1 MYLVLI
7 ETSGNQSYIF
17 CTNKLREN
25 IGASELTYR
34 AGTQWVM
41 EAVAAINTGQTP
53 EYSSETSF
61 RHMLLDPNLNQPIDN
76 AKIEVIIATS
86 GKALLLANDREDAKQ
101 VIQSVTKKALQA
113 ASGLDICG
121 IISDKFD
128 LETGD
133 LGKMNQQLHQQFEG
147 VRGARPGPDT
157 RFLRLPVVAE
167 CATSGL
173 PAAVCQDQ
181 NGRAVLRSKVSEQ
194 KRSSRDAGFN
204 RIQSLLKSRNDRYE
218 FLGNISQ
225 FEDDFA
231 DNISWLSVVHA
242 DGNGLG
248 QIFLDFGKDIDI
260 DCGSINR
267 NRYYID
273 QYRQFSIAIDICT
286 EQAFLDAIESVFV
299 GTQQPE
305 GTAPIIIPLV
315 PLILGG
321 DDLTVV
327 CDGRYALQFTQQF
340 LTKFEYHT
348 QNPVMLPVVGASR
361 IIIDRANKHL
371 SADRLS
377 ACAGITVM
385 KKHFPFSVAY
395 SLAEE
400 LIKSAK
406 TVKDIIKEDGK
417 TIPCSAI
424 DYHILYDSSGVDLKS
439 IRAKLEIANPL
450 TRLYCR
456 PYVVSEPSWYPESYQ
471 EWIDRHHWTK
481 LTDRVDALTKKDID
495 RVDALRAKDD
505 EDRYLLPNSQM
516 HDLRESLFLGRDG
529 ADARYQL
536 IRNRY
541 LDRKIDKLEG
551 ESNSLFWSELK
562 KPQESNSGQIYTTG
576 LLDAMDAAS
585 FWEGRQ

>member
-1 MYLVLI
+1 MYLVLL
-7 ETSGNQSYIF
+7 ETSGNQNFIF
-17 CTNKLREN
+17 STNKLREN

-41 EAVAAINTGQTP
+41 EAVATINTGQQQV
-53 EYSSETSF
+53 YSSGTSF
-61 RHMLLDPNLNQPIDN
+61 RDILLDPELNRQIDK

-86 GKALLLANDREDAKQ
+86 GKALLLAKDREDAKQ

-113 ASGLDICG
+113 APGLDICG
-121 IISDKFD
+121 IISDEFD
-128 LETGD
+128 LATGD
-133 LGKMNQQLHQQFEG
+133 LGKMNQQLHQRFEG

-173 PAAVCQDQ
+173 PAAVCLVQ
-181 NGRAVLRSKVSEQ
+181 NGRSVLRSSVSEQ
-194 KRSSRDAGFN
+194 KRSARDAGFN
-204 RIQSLLKSRNDRYE
+204 RIQALLQSRNARYE

-231 DNISWLSVVHA
+231 ENISWLSVVHA

-248 QIFLDFGKDIDI
+248 QIFLDFGKYTANNRDY
-260 DCGSINR
+260 IN
-267 NRYYID
+267 
-273 QYRQFSIAIDICT
+273 QYRQFSTAIDICT

-299 GTQQPE
+299 SQEQLDGKD
-305 GTAPIIIPLV
+305 PIIIPLV

-327 CDGRYALQFTQQF
+327 CDGRYALQFTQRF
-340 LTKFEYHT
+340 LTEFEKRT
-348 QNPVMLPVVGASR
+348 QNPVEIIPGIKSN
-361 IIIDRANKHL
+361 IIIDRAKKHL

-377 ACAGITVM
+377 ACAGIAVM

-395 SLAEE
+395 DLAED

-406 TVKDIIKEDGK
+406 TVKDIIKQDGK

-439 IRAKLEIANPL
+439 IRAKLEISNPP

-456 PYVVSEPSWYPESYQ
+456 PYVVSKPSWYPEHHR
-471 EWIDRHHWTK
+471 EWIDRHHWSK
-481 LTDRVDALTKKDID
+481 LTD

-541 LDRKIDKLEG
+541 SDRNINVLEG
-551 ESNSLFWSELK
+551 DINSLFWSELK
-562 KPQESNSGQIYTTG
+562 KPQESDSGQIYTTG

-585 FWEGRQ
+585 FWEGKNE

>member
-17 CTNKLREN
+17 STNKLREN

-41 EAVAAINTGQTP
+41 ETVAIINTGQTP
-53 EYSSETSF
+53 EYCSSTSF
-61 RHMLLDPNLNQPIDN
+61 RDILLNPDLNQSIEH

-86 GKALLLANDREDAKQ
+86 GKALLLARDREDAKK
-101 VIQSVTKKALQA
+101 VIQAVTIKALQQA
-113 ASGLDICG
+113 PGLDICG
-121 IISDKFD
+121 VISDEFN

-133 LGKMNQQLHQQFEG
+133 LGKMNQQLHQRFEG

-173 PAAVCQDQ
+173 PAAVCPVQ
-181 NGRAVLRSKVSEQ
+181 NGRSVLRSRVSEQ

-204 RIQSLLKSRNDRYE
+204 RIQALLQSRNDRYE

-248 QIFLDFGKDIDI
+248 QIFLDFGKYTDNNRDY
-260 DCGSINR
+260 IN
-267 NRYYID
+267 
-273 QYRQFSIAIDICT
+273 QYRQFSTAIDICT

-299 GTQQPE
+299 GTNQSE
-305 GTAPIIIPLV
+305 GTDPIIIPLV

-327 CDGRYALQFTQQF
+327 CDGQYALQFTEQF

-348 QNPVMLPVVGASR
+348 QNLVELPVVGDSK
-361 IIIDRANKHL
+361 IIIDRATKHL

-406 TVKDIIKEDGK
+406 TVKDIIKQDGK
-417 TIPCSAI
+417 TVPCSAI

-439 IRAKLEIANPL
+439 IRAKLEIANPP
-450 TRLYCR
+450 TRLYSR
-456 PYVVSEPSWYPESYQ
+456 PYVVSEPAWYPNHQ
-471 EWIDRHHWTK
+471 AWIDRHHWTK
-481 LTDRVDALTKKDID
+481 LTDRVDALREKDE
-495 RVDALRAKDD
+495 

-551 ESNSLFWSELK
+551 EINSLFWSELK
-562 KPQESNSGQIYTTG
+562 KPQELDSGQIYTTG

-585 FWEGRQ
+585 FWEGENE

>member
-1 MYLVLI
+1 MYLVLL
-7 ETSGNQSYIF
+7 ETSGNQNFIF
-17 CTNKLREN
+17 STNKLREN

-34 AGTQWVM
+34 AGTQWIM
-41 EAVAAINTGQTP
+41 EAVATINTGQRQ
-53 EYSSETSF
+53 EYSSNTSF
-61 RHMLLDPNLNQPIDN
+61 RDILLNPELNRSIEN
-76 AKIEVIIATS
+76 TKIEIILATS
-86 GKALLLANDREDAKQ
+86 GKALLLAKDREDAKQ
-101 VIQSVTKKALQA
+101 VIQSVTKKALQEA
-113 ASGLDICG
+113 PGLDICG
-121 IISDKFD
+121 VISTEFD
-128 LETGD
+128 WATGD
-133 LGKMNQQLHQQFEG
+133 LGKINQQLHQQFEG
-147 VRGARPGPDT
+147 IRGSRPGPDT

-173 PAAVCQDQ
+173 PAAVCKEQ
-181 NGRAVLRSKVSEQ
+181 NDRVVLRSSVSEK
-194 KRSSRDAGFN
+194 KRSARDEGFK

-218 FLGNISQ
+218 FLGNISA

-231 DNISWLSVVHA
+231 ENISWLSVVHA

-248 QIFLDFGKDIDI
+248 QIFIDFGKYTKNNRDY
-260 DCGSINR
+260 IN
-267 NRYYID
+267 

-299 GTQQPE
+299 SQEQLDSKD
-305 GTAPIIIPLV
+305 PIIIPLV

-340 LTKFEYHT
+340 LTKFEHHT
-348 QNPVMLPVVGASR
+348 QNPVNLPIVGDSQ
-361 IIIDRANKHL
+361 IIIDRAEKHL
-371 SADRLS
+371 SVGRLS
-377 ACAGITVM
+377 ACAGIAVM

-395 SLAEE
+395 DLAED

-406 TVKDIIKEDGK
+406 TVKDIIKQDDR
-417 TIPCSAI
+417 TMPCSAI

-439 IRAKLEIANPL
+439 IRAKLEICHPP

-456 PYVVSEPSWYPESYQ
+456 PYVVSEPSWYPENHR

-481 LTDRVDALTKKDID
+481 LAD
-495 RVDALRAKDD
+495 RVDALRKKED
-505 EDRYLLPNSQM
+505 EKYVLPNSQM
-516 HDLRESLFLGRDG
+516 HDLRESLFLGHAG

-541 LDRKIDKLEG
+541 LAQDIEVLEG
-551 ESNSLFWSELK
+551 DANSLFWR
-562 KPQESNSGQIYTTG
+562 PQELDSGQLHTTG

-585 FWEGRQ
+585 FWEGK